1 MQIFLKPV
9 LLAIC
14 LSFALHSTTYAV
26 HVNGHGGT
34 RGPGVP
40 EGEINEEDDGTS
52 FVPRRLVV
60 SSLYAGG
67 ITWSEII
74 NNLLFVIAMTIF
86 YVAAAAFLIGA
97 LMYTAGFINEEYKS
111 KGKQLMIGSLTG
123 MALVLAA
130 RAIFNAA
137 YFFVYGI

>member
-1 MQIFLKPV
+1 MHFSWKTL
-9 LLAIC
+9 LLALC
-14 LSFALHSTTYAV
+14 LVCVPMGQVVFADA
-26 HVNGHGGT
+26 
-34 RGPGVP
+34 
-40 EGEINEEDDGTS
+40 DDAGDDAPPTIEPAEQPDNTS
-52 FVPRRLVV
+52 YRSRHLEV

-67 ITWSEII
+67 ITWTEII
-74 NNLLFVIAMTIF
+74 NNLLTVLAYTIF
-86 YVAAAAFLIGA
+86 YVAASAFLLGA

-111 KGKQLMIGSLTG
+111 KGKNLMIGSLTG